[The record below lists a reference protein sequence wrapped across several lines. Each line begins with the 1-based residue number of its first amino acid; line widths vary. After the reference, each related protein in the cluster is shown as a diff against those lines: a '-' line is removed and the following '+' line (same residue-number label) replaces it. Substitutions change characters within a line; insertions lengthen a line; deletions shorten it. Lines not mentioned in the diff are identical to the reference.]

1 LKDPL
6 RERRFVR
13 MYLKRFLQNCAAR
26 FGWLALAFL
35 NSAALLPSTVRAVTV
50 DSDSAQCLSAPPSYA
65 DPVHVSNGC
74 HLSTIRYLARYRSD
88 FPGER
93 GEPLVINMMNADRTR
108 KMHTM
113 ALISWRG
120 RAWCR
125 DEFFGVFALGCR
137 YEAQQDP
144 GRLAALAERSYNSHA
159 RKVIRNS
166 GMPSR
171 PGPTRDLTPE
181 QRLRDVSLATQLIPY
196 PSTIYW
202 VRVGLEELP
211 LAFFRPANRQI
222 AVYDP
227 LNGTSLAECSISDDA
242 KVVSAVA
249 AKLGYGTGG
258 VRCNIN
264 ILSAT
269 LLTAANSPR

>member
-1 LKDPL
+1 
-6 RERRFVR
+6 
-13 MYLKRFLQNCAAR
+13 MYLKRLLQNCAAR
-26 FGWLALAFL
+26 FGWLALAFM
-35 NSAALLPSTVRAVTV
+35 NSAALLPSTVRAVTP
-50 DSDSAQCLSAPPSYA
+50 DSDAAQCLSAPPTYA

-74 HLSTIRYLARYRSD
+74 HLSTIRYLARYRSN

-93 GEPLVINMMNADRTR
+93 GEPLVIDMMNADRTR

-120 RAWCR
+120 HAWCR

-137 YEAQQDP
+137 YEPDQNP
-144 GRLAALAERSYNSHA
+144 GKLAALAEHSYHCQA
-159 RKVIRNS
+159 RKVIRDS

-171 PGPTRDLTPE
+171 PGPAEDLTPE
-181 QRLRDVSLATQLIPY
+181 QRLRDVSLAIQLIPY

-202 VRVGLEELP
+202 VRGGREEFP

-249 AKLGYGTGG
+249 ARLGYGSGG
-258 VRCNIN
+258 VRRDVN

-269 LLTAANSPR
+269 VLTAANSPR